1 MEIKRPRDVRA
12 GKQLEWAK
20 GTRVTGAKG
29 FVFLSGI
36 TGRDPK
42 TGELVKGGI
51 DAQMD
56 TFFSYVDAKL
66 KELGTSM
73 ENICHI
79 RMDWRVTDFLTRF
92 QYRKADERIGYD
104 ERRRIIEDAMKRGM
118 DLEILYLK
126 PDDTKSRRTVRPL
139 SIELMEFKGKSFEG
153 LRAYCC
159 LRKSERSFRIDR
171 ILEIAYSVGS
181 N

>member
-1 MEIKRPRDVRA
+1 MAMEIKRPRDVRA

-20 GTRVTGAKG
+20 GTAVTGAKG

-56 TFFSYVDAKL
+56 AIFGYVDAKL
-66 KELGTSM
+66 KELGSGM

-79 RMDWRVTDFLTRF
+79 RMDWTDATGVTEALEKCWQKYCPRF
-92 QYRKADERIGYD
+92 SQKNPQRDPPAQTGVFIKDLHTPGML
-104 ERRRIIEDAMKRGM
+104 IE
-118 DLEILYLK
+118 I
-126 PDDTKSRRTVRPL
+126 TVTAAIP
-139 SIELMEFKGKSFEG
+139 
-153 LRAYCC
+153 
-159 LRKSERSFRIDR
+159 
-171 ILEIAYSVGS
+171 
-181 N
+181 